1 MSLVKKIDFRRAL
14 TIFFVLVLLGLC
26 TVLNLTRLD
35 KSVAWSKPDAAK
47 NSVNTKHAEAKDN
60 TTAEKAEN
68 LSLRVRGEFK
78 PLDSIP
84 RLEIKDKENYLVF
97 KYEVKNKRDRI
108 ELDYSLVKDEKT
120 IEGGFKLNPPRTIY
134 LNSTNPQDSLRLD
147 ILSDSLFEKDVKG
160 VELVIFYGKG
170 KEPFRISISFM
181 PKMMSEWKR
190 GYIRFLCGNDEI
202 EKSTKLP
209 FNINKWQD
217 TKIKNN
223 SNRDISVS
231 YQIAKDSNKKISL
244 DNGAVVVKKSGGT
257 EDIPWGERTVGI
269 RSVTFKFKVRSGEEA
284 FDTTFTINTSSGPI
298 YAAIW
303 RFFSNNWITIPLV
316 LLILGLGCFIYY
328 LWGKNI
334 EFMKKFH
341 SSERLVKVKEE
352 EINRLKKGKAG
363 LLLGNRNLE
372 NEPIQFYQQIGEAEL
387 GSSGDLAVK
396 KTLNL
401 SWDRYERILST
412 LNLTRADFK
421 NRIDELSDA
430 QLKIKQ
436 LELQCSELNK
446 KKTELEQELK
456 AKEKTMNQDE
466 ETVKVTGK
474 KKGKKKEFTI
484 SKADYDKICKENNDL
499 KSQFSELNENLVKKQ
514 EDLSASNEEYLQKES
529 RLKAQ
534 IEMLNWDL
542 IAKDEICAKMTCI
555 IEVLKEKEK
564 YMAEDTNSLNLSLAK
579 AFMQISKLEETIANL
594 KNEVDISQNGTDIA
608 DETGSVK
615 RNLERA

>member
-1 MSLVKKIDFRRAL
+1 MVENKGLKRAL
-14 TIFFVLVLLGLC
+14 TTIFVLGLLGLC
-26 TVLNLTRLD
+26 TVPNLTRQD
-35 KSVAWSKPDAAK
+35 KSVAWSKSDTPK
-47 NSVNTKHAEAKDN
+47 NSVSVKRSEAKV
-60 TTAEKAEN
+60 TTPADKAGN
-68 LSLRVRGEFK
+68 LSLRVKGEFK

-84 RLEIKDKENYLVF
+84 KLEIRDKETYLVF
-97 KYEVKNKRDRI
+97 KYEAKNKRVRI
-108 ELDYSLVKDEKT
+108 ELEYSLEKDGKPIEEGFTLKPPKT
-120 IEGGFKLNPPRTIY
+120 IVLSK
-134 LNSTNPQDSLRLD
+134 TNPQDSLKLD

-160 VELVIFYGKG
+160 VELVIFYGKV

-202 EKSTKLP
+202 SKSTKLP
-209 FNINKWQD
+209 FNINKWQNV
-217 TKIKNN
+217 KIKNN

-231 YQIAKDSNKKISL
+231 YLIAKDSDKKISL

-352 EINRLKKGKAG
+352 EINRLKEGKAG

-401 SWDRYERILST
+401 SWDRYERVLST

-456 AKEKTMNQDE
+456 SKKEMISQDE
-466 ETVKVTGK
+466 EKVKVTGK

-484 SKADYDKICKENNDL
+484 SKVDYDKICKENNDL
-499 KSQFSELNENLVKKQ
+499 KSQLNELNDDFVKKQ
-514 EDLSASNEEYLQKES
+514 KDFLVSNEEYLQRES
-529 RLKAQ
+529 RLITQFKALNSELEDKYRVCAEMTYK
-534 IEMLNWDL
+534 IE
-542 IAKDEICAKMTCI
+542 E
-555 IEVLKEKEK
+555 LKEKEK
-564 YMAEDTNSLNLSLAK
+564 SMDEDTNSLNLELAK

-594 KNEVDISQNGTDIA
+594 K
-608 DETGSVK
+608 K
-615 RNLERA
+615 RG